1 MDQRAPLA
9 LYQILDAIKHF
20 RIVLG
25 SADVAELAVDLTRRY
40 AAERCIEIISEAS
53 RRIPDEWKSRHPA
66 IPWSDIAGIR
76 NVLRHNYEEV
86 NLQII
91 VKLRNQ
97 PLEDLAAAVSALLNE
112 IDPEGAGFRDPT

>member
-1 MDQRAPLA
+1 M
-9 LYQILDAIKHF
+9 
-20 RIVLG
+20 
-25 SADVAELAVDLTRRY
+25 
-40 AAERCIEIISEAS
+40 
-53 RRIPDEWKSRHPA
+53 
-66 IPWSDIAGIR
+66 
-76 NVLRHNYEEV
+76 LRHNYEEV